1 MKKSKFSEEQI
12 VKILAE
18 AAKGDKTSAEVC
30 RAHGVSQNT
39 FYLWKRKYS
48 GVQSDDLKR
57 LRDLE
62 RENSQL
68 KRIVADM
75 ALEIDTVKGVMRK
88 NGMALPSDV
97 RERSN

>member
-1 MKKSKFSEEQI
+1 MKKSKFSEDQI

-18 AAKGDKTSAEVC
+18 ASKGDQSVAEVC
-30 RAHGVSQNT
+30 RVHGVSQNS

-48 GVQSDDLKR
+48 GLESADLKR

-75 ALEIDTVKGVMRK
+75 TLEIDTVRGVMRK
-88 NGMALPSDV
+88 NGMALPDGG
-97 RERSN
+97 RERSS

>member
-18 AAKGDKTSAEVC
+18 AAKGDKTVGEVC
-30 RAHGVSQNT
+30 RSHGVSQNT

-57 LRDLE
+57 LRELE
-62 RENSQL
+62 RENAQL

-75 ALEIDTVKGVMRK
+75 TLEIDTVKGVMRK
-88 NGMALPSDV
+88 NGMALPSDG